1 MLLPALGPDRDQ
13 FLAALPESPAVFA
26 LAMREGPPYLA
37 RTALLGRRVRRLLRL
52 GMFAEIATALEYWP
66 TASRLESSLK
76 LYELAREHYP
86 ASYLKLTKL
95 RMPSYVKVL
104 LTNEFP
110 RTTVTTRLT
119 KSGLHYGP
127 FRSRPGAEAFEA
139 SVLEHFQLRRCTED
153 LAPASDHP
161 GCMYGEMNHCL
172 RPCQAAV
179 SPEGYSTEVRRVTDF
194 LNTAGRS
201 LLDTVE
207 RARDRFSSEMEFE
220 EAARQ
225 HQRLDK
231 IGATIKLLDEIA
243 MPIDAAHGIAVTPS
257 IEPQAVELRPLL
269 AGAWQPAIRFPLA
282 QEVAADKPISLDR
295 RLREVLEQ
303 PLPPPAPVS
312 HRQEHLALLA
322 RWYYSSWRDGEWL
335 PLDSLGTIPY
345 RRLVNMIHRVAT
357 ATHSS

>member
-1 MLLPALGPDRDQ
+1 MLLPAPGPDRDH
-13 FLAALPESPAVFA
+13 FLATLPESPAVFA
-26 LAMREGPPYLA
+26 LTMRQGPPYLA

-52 GMFAEIATALEYWP
+52 GMFADIATALDFWH

-95 RMPSYVKVL
+95 RMPTYVKVL

-110 RTTVTTRLT
+110 RTTVTSRLT
-119 KSGLHYGP
+119 KSGLNYGP
-127 FRSRPGAEAFEA
+127 FRSRLGAEAFEA

-153 LAPASDHP
+153 LAPDSEHP

-207 RARDRFSSEMEFE
+207 RARDRFSSEMEF
-220 EAARQ
+220 
-225 HQRLDK
+225 
-231 IGATIKLLDEIA
+231 
-243 MPIDAAHGIAVTPS
+243 
-257 IEPQAVELRPLL
+257 
-269 AGAWQPAIRFPLA
+269 
-282 QEVAADKPISLDR
+282 
-295 RLREVLEQ
+295 
-303 PLPPPAPVS
+303 
-312 HRQEHLALLA
+312 
-322 RWYYSSWRDGEWL
+322 
-335 PLDSLGTIPY
+335 
-345 RRLVNMIHRVAT
+345 
-357 ATHSS
+357 